1 MKIYQS
7 SSPKNDIVEGAMTH
21 HSRKVIYMDVG
32 YVNTHYIQVIITSN
46 LQSMDFF
53 RNQNFKNLNQFN
65 HFLQCAGATA
75 LTQRLMLSLYSF

>member
-1 MKIYQS
+1 
-7 SSPKNDIVEGAMTH
+7 MTH

-53 RNQNFKNLNQFN
+53 RNQDFKYLNRFN
-65 HFLQCAGATA
+65 HFMHCAGAAA
-75 LTQRLMLSLYSF
+75 LIQRLLLSLYSF